1 MPSGGVEPGE
11 ESSEAAIREVE
22 EEVSNVRTRAF
33 FFYTQACTTKQKG
46 SFRKLVTD
54 AYLCF
59 VCLFF
64 FHVCVSCICRLEFG
78 AN

>member
-33 FFYTQACTTKQKG
+33 FFTH
-46 SFRKLVTD
+46 KLVQPNKRVR
-54 AYLCF
+54 F
-59 VCLFF
+59 VSL
-64 FHVCVSCICRLEFG
+64 
-78 AN
+78 

>member
-33 FFYTQACTTKQKG
+33 FFTH
-46 SFRKLVTD
+46 KLVQPNKRVRFVS
-54 AYLCF
+54 LCF
-59 VCLFF
+59 VCFF
-64 FHVCVSCICRLEFG
+64 FHVCVSSICRLEFG